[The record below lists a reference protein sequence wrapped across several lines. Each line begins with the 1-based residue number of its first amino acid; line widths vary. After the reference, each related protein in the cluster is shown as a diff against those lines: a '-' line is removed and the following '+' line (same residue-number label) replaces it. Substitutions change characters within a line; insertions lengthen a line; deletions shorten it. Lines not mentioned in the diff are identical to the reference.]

1 MTSTPPM
8 TGTVIDHE
16 ESARY
21 IPVAVE
27 ELRRVEFLL
36 PGDFREGVPAPGS
49 KVAVFYAAKPWGM
62 GFTAAPVASA
72 EATAPHP

>member
-36 PGDFREGVPAPGS
+36 PGDFREGVPAPGVEGRS
-49 KVAVFYAAKPWGM
+49 LLRG
-62 GFTAAPVASA
+62 
-72 EATAPHP
+72 